1 LHVQAGD
8 AKFVLH
14 GKILMIRDNL
24 KALIKHFGYDIVST
38 QQLADLRTD
47 LTSIT
52 NKAPWVRYWLTL
64 DQESRLKTLNLLPD
78 SKSQLGQDLL
88 AANTIS
94 SSQQKVPFFV
104 EFGATNDITLSNTWL
119 LEKKLGWQGILV
131 EPAKVWHHDL
141 RHNRNCIIDSRC
153 LTAASGGVASF
164 SEVNG
169 GGLTAEYSTLTALA
183 NGPKETKA
191 YQLNGNFINY
201 DVDCITLTDLL
212 DSHSAPREIDYMSVD
227 TEGSEFEILN
237 AFDFQRY
244 KVKLL
249 TIEHNYLSEK
259 RLAINHLMSRNGY
272 HQIFSE
278 ASMWDDW
285 YILND

>member
-1 LHVQAGD
+1 VQAGD
-8 AKFVLH
+8 AKFALH
-14 GKILMIRDNL
+14 GKILMIRDIL

-38 QQLADLRTD
+38 QQLTDLQTD
-47 LTSIT
+47 LTNIT
-52 NKAPWVRYWLTL
+52 NKAPWVRYWLSI
-64 DQESRLKTLNLLPD
+64 DQESRLKTLRLLPD

-88 AANTIS
+88 AANIVS
-94 SSQQKVPFFV
+94 PSLHKAPFFV
-104 EFGATNDITLSNTWL
+104 EFGATNGITLSNTWL

-131 EPAKVWHHDL
+131 EPAKVWHQDL
-141 RHNRNCIIDSRC
+141 RHNRNCIIDNRC

-191 YQLNGNFINY
+191 HQLNGNFINY
-201 DVDCITLTDLL
+201 DVDCISLTDLL
-212 DSHSAPREIDYMSVD
+212 DSHSAPRNIDYMSVD

-249 TIEHNYLSEK
+249 TIEHNFLPEK
-259 RLAINHLMSRNGY
+259 RLAIKQLMSRNGY
-272 HQIFSE
+272 RQILPE